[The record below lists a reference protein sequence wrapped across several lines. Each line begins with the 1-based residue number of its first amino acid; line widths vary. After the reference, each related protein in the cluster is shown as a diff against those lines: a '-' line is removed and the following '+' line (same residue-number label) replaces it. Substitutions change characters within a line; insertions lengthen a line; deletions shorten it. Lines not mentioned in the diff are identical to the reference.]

1 MTGGPGWGDPQPP
14 GGPNPSDG
22 RQQPPPPG
30 WGQPQPPP
38 SGGNQPPSHPG
49 GNQPPSPGGNQP
61 PSPDWNQSPPSG
73 WNQPPSGWGQP
84 QPAGGAGQWG
94 PLPQA
99 EKPGIIPLRP
109 LAVGEILDGAFAAL
123 RRSPAVMIGLTFGVT
138 TATQI
143 VAAALTAI
151 GQRGSTGLALS
162 LSIVDIIINFVVIV
176 ALTGVLSVAVSELT
190 MGSSIQIGEVLR
202 RVRPR
207 LPGLAGLSVVVA
219 LLTLIGLI
227 GLVIG
232 GIFVAVA
239 LVLATP
245 AFVLEGGTIRTAMRR
260 SWTLVRGAWWRTF
273 GILLLTS
280 IVVAVLLFVLAF
292 IFGLA
297 FTAASDA
304 LTDPVS
310 GDFTGP
316 GLALNAIM
324 SIIIDTVIMP
334 VMASVVVLLYV
345 DRRIRLEGLDM
356 TLAQA
361 ARERRAATGQGYQ

>member
-1 MTGGPGWGDPQPP
+1 MTGGAGWGNPQPP
-14 GGPNPSDG
+14 GGPNPADG

-38 SGGNQPPSHPG
+38 SDWNQPSPHPG
-49 GNQPPSPGGNQP
+49 
-61 PSPDWNQSPPSG
+61 WNQSPP
-73 WNQPPSGWGQP
+73 GWGQP
-84 QPAGGAGQWG
+84 QPAGGPGRWG
-94 PLPQA
+94 PPPRA

-109 LAVGEILDGAFAAL
+109 LAAGEILDGAFAAL
-123 RRSPAVMIGLTFGVT
+123 RRSPAVMIGLTLGVT

-143 VAAALTAI
+143 IAVTLTAI
-151 GQRGSTGLALS
+151 GQNASTGVALS
-162 LSIVDIIINFVVIV
+162 LGIVNAIISFVVGI
-176 ALTGVLSVAVSELT
+176 ALTGALSVAVSELT
-190 MGSSIQIGEVLR
+190 LGSSIQIGEVLR
-202 RVRPR
+202 RIRPR
-207 LPGLAGLSVVVA
+207 LPGLAGLSIVVT
-219 LLTLIGLI
+219 LLTLIGI
-227 GLVIG
+227 VGLVVG
-232 GIFVAVA
+232 GVFVAVA
-239 LVLATP
+239 LALSTP

-273 GILLLTS
+273 GILLLTG

-292 IFGLA
+292 VFGLA
-297 FTAASDA
+297 FAAASDS

-324 SIIIDTVIMP
+324 SIVIDTVAMP
-334 VMASVVVLLYV
+334 IMASVIVLLYV

-361 ARERRAATGQGYQ
+361 ARERRAATGQGPQ